1 LGSTYQKPIVYSG
14 PLYESIAVAGGK
26 VRIKFSHIGSGLEAK
41 GGALRGFAVAG
52 ADRKFYWAEA
62 VIDGDSVIV
71 SNPNVSTPVAIRYAW
86 GDSPVCNLFNREGL
100 PASPFRTDEWP
111 RVTTERSSNF
121 WPAL

>member
-1 LGSTYQKPIVYSG
+1 M
-14 PLYESIAVAGGK
+14 AVAGGK
-26 VRIKFSHIGSGLEAK
+26 VRIRFSHIGSGLEAK